1 MQACEVTQFA
11 KATSERIEMQTIL
24 LQLRSRLRDTDY
36 ERLSFNDTELGDVI
50 LQAQSKIIYELCTN
64 IGHFRQ
70 ELGERDSTLELEAPV
85 LEIIHAKFND
95 KACDLKSYTQA
106 LKHPPKAPTLIALN
120 PRAYTIAPF
129 TSGVLE
135 IWANTDTNE
144 REVILD
150 PLYHRALVLGALV
163 IVLEIETNASNL
175 DRVGFYTKLYEKECD
190 KLRAILDPLYH
201 RALVLGALV
210 IVLEIETNASNLDR
224 VGFYT
229 KLYEKECDKL
239 RAITNASREKR
250 AFITPFIKA

>member
-1 MQACEVTQFA
+1 MQACGFTQFA
-11 KATSERIEMQTIL
+11 KATSERIEMQTTIL

-36 ERLSFNDTELGDVI
+36 ERLSFSDTELGDVI

-85 LEIIHAKFND
+85 LEIIHAKFNG

-106 LKHPPKAPTLIALN
+106 LKHPPSSPTLIALN

-190 KLRAILDPLYH
+190 KLRAI
-201 RALVLGALV
+201 
-210 IVLEIETNASNLDR
+210 
-224 VGFYT
+224 
-229 KLYEKECDKL
+229 
-239 RAITNASREKR
+239 TNASREKR